1 MGWSCSMVRSP
12 PPVPPSGP
20 IVVDQDVDYTGFIV
34 GFWGRSLSMDR
45 RETALR
51 GVCNS
56 RSYHSRIFSGKSL
69 VMFLLFFPSVFDEHT
84 E

>member
-34 GFWGRSLSMDR
+34 GFLGRSLSMDR

-51 GVCNS
+51 GVS
-56 RSYHSRIFSGKSL
+56 SSLSQPYLSGKSL